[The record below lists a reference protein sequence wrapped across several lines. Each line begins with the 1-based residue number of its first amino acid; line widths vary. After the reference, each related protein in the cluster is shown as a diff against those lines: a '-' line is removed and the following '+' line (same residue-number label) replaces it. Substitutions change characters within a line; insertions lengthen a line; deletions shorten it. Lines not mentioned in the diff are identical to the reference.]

1 MKKPRLALLL
11 AFAFL
16 VAVRIIFADHDN
28 LDTIVAMINLVALYI
43 VVFDI
48 AERIKDTIIMKIAD
62 TCGSQSIANREIR
75 KFSKLFY
82 IAVIIINLLF
92 IVLYFIFLCSST
104 ANDVLAIIALGLS
117 VLDEESVAV
126 GSMLYKV

>member
-1 MKKPRLALLL
+1 
-11 AFAFL
+11 
-16 VAVRIIFADHDN
+16 
-28 LDTIVAMINLVALYI
+28 MINLVALYI

>member
-1 MKKPRLALLL
+1 MKKPRLTLLL

-16 VAVRIIFADHDN
+16 VAVRIMFADHEN
-28 LDTIVAMINLVALYI
+28 LDTIVAMINFVALYI

-48 AERIKDTIIMKIAD
+48 AERIKEKIIKRIAKTCSSPSIAD
-62 TCGSQSIANREIR
+62 REKR
-75 KFSKLFY
+75 KFLRLFY
-82 IAVIIINLLF
+82 ITIIIVNSLF
-92 IVLYFIFLCSST
+92 IVSYFAFLCSST

-117 VLDEESVAV
+117 VLDEESVTV

>member
-75 KFSKLFY
+75 IFSKLFY

>member
-104 ANDVLAIIALGLS
+104 ENDVLSIIALGLS

>member
-62 TCGSQSIANREIR
+62 TCVSQSIANREIR

>member
-28 LDTIVAMINLVALYI
+28 LYTIVAMINLVALYI

>member
-1 MKKPRLALLL
+1 MKKPRLVLLL

>member
-11 AFAFL
+11 PFAFL

>member
-16 VAVRIIFADHDN
+16 VAARIIFADHDN

-82 IAVIIINLLF
+82 IAIIIINLLF

>member
-48 AERIKDTIIMKIAD
+48 VERIKDTIIMKIAD